1 MYGGEYI
8 MNQGDAD
15 TLFGPF
21 CTWLERDD
29 RYGRTSGL
37 KMASEPDSSPDSSPD
52 SKHLPIQ
59 SQQAPLTAAASQFLL
74 ALIWRAGQA
83 CGEAQDG
90 ECYGSM
96 AREDIRA

>member
-1 MYGGEYI
+1 MGALVSAKKKSAKCPAGEIELWKKMYGGEYI

-37 KMASEPDSSPDSSPD
+37 KMASEPDSSPDS
-52 SKHLPIQ
+52 KHLPIQ
-59 SQQAPLTAAASQFLL
+59 ASKLPSLQRLVNSY
-74 ALIWRAGQA
+74 
-83 CGEAQDG
+83 CP
-90 ECYGSM
+90 
-96 AREDIRA
+96 